1 MMTQLT
7 DAYRVYTH
15 SLRKN
20 VLGLEKY
27 ANTRKLVCPRDGRSL
42 EKMLQLKNTSK
53 YIFKLDRVGPELF
66 MVTRSVLGLMMI
78 VQCNVLHSR
87 ADPGFEVRVGANG
100 FDNLKTEGG
109 SHIFQI
115 YYDYHNTYIY
125 IYINYDTLQNFKY
138 YDFFIPTS
146 PLYYIV
152 LKNLI
157 WNFFRGG
164 GGGGGARCAPL

>member
-42 EKMLQLKNTSK
+42 EKMLQLKNTSQ

-66 MVTRSVLGLMMI
+66 MVTRSVLGLLMI
-78 VQCNVLHSR
+78 VQCNVLHSKQKGSIHDDVIKWKHFPR
-87 ADPGFEVRVGANG
+87 YRPFVRGFHRSPVNSQHKGQWRGTLMLSLISAWING
-100 FDNLKTEGG
+100 WVNNREAGDLRRHQVHYGVNVMCFTFLTHLGKTVE
-109 SHIFQI
+109 
-115 YYDYHNTYIY
+115 
-125 IYINYDTLQNFKY
+125 
-138 YDFFIPTS
+138 
-146 PLYYIV
+146 
-152 LKNLI
+152 
-157 WNFFRGG
+157 
-164 GGGGGARCAPL
+164 